1 MLLCLSYPRPSWELN
16 HAKVTAVFTNLVGVG
31 ASFHSTDICELSP
44 ACSVCYCGARY
55 TAAYLTL
62 VKECPACYKENKVPK
77 YFADYL
83 LGELKAR
90 KMHPLVADSYLA
102 AAIAFLVENENVCR
116 TSG

>member
-1 MLLCLSYPRPSWELN
+1 MRYPAGFVSLS
-16 HAKVTAVFTNLVGVG
+16 
-31 ASFHSTDICELSP
+31 
-44 ACSVCYCGARY
+44 
-55 TAAYLTL
+55 
-62 VKECPACYKENKVPK
+62 KECPACYKENKVPK

-116 TSG
+116 TS